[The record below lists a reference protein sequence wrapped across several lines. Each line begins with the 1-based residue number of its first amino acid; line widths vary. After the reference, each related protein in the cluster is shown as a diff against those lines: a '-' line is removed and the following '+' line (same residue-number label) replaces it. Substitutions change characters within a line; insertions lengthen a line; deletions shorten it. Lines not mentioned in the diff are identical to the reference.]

1 MPTIINNNLLFKF
14 FLRILE
20 ETFQTQLMKLNK
32 FQLRTL
38 KVS

>member
-20 ETFQTQLMKLNK
+20 EMFQTKSMKLNEIS
-32 FQLRTL
+32 TEN
-38 KVS
+38 S